1 MDQGN
6 EAVAPGNPSILP
18 FPELEFAGRLERV
31 QSEMRT
37 AGVTAVLLVDPE
49 NIYWLTGY
57 QSIGYFTFQCLFVPA
72 EGRPTLVSRMVNKSL
87 AGATPT
93 LAGFVGIEDT
103 AMPVDVLTRFLRE
116 ALPSDMT
123 LGIETGAWYF
133 TVRDYHDLIAHID
146 NPIEPCNGLVEPH
159 RIVKTPAQIALMR
172 RASRAAEAGIDAA
185 IKAIAPDK
193 TENDLAAAMYQAT
206 IAAGSEY
213 IGHPPL
219 VVAGERS
226 ALCFATWRRR
236 ALRPGDVVF
245 LENAG
250 CIDRYH
256 SMLARTAVLGPPSEL
271 VRRAAATSIAMLE
284 TAIDAIRPGVT
295 SGNVDA
301 ACRRIAEQAGMA
313 EYSSNRTAYAI
324 GIGFP
329 PNWAEGGFLAIRPN
343 DPTVLEPGMTF
354 HIVGGAL
361 FLPAFGMMFSDSV
374 LVTDDGCEVLTNY
387 PRELVVVPYYTKDQ

>member
-1 MDQGN
+1 MNQRD
-6 EAVAPGNPSILP
+6 ATATPDNPSILP
-18 FPELEFAGRLERV
+18 FAESEFADRLERV
-31 QSEMRT
+31 QSDLRA
-37 AGVTAVLLVDPE
+37 AGVTATLLVDPE

-72 EGRPTLVSRMVNKSL
+72 DGRPSLVSRMVNKGL
-87 AGATPT
+87 ARATPT
-93 LAGFVGIEDT
+93 LDRFVGIEDT
-103 AMPVDVLTRFLRE
+103 AIPVDVLARFLRE
-116 ALPSDMT
+116 ALPSGAT

-133 TVRDYHDLIAHID
+133 TVRDYHDLIARID
-146 NPIEPCNGLVEPH
+146 NPIEPCNGFVEAH
-159 RIVKTPAQIALMR
+159 RIIKTSAQIALMR
-172 RASRAAEAGIDAA
+172 RAARTAEAGIDAA

-193 TENDLAAAMYQAT
+193 TDNDLAAAMYQAT

-219 VVAGERS
+219 VVGGERS
-226 ALCFATWRRR
+226 AHCFATWHRRT
-236 ALRPGDVVF
+236 LRPGDVVF

-256 SMLARTAVLGPPSEL
+256 SMLARTAILGSPSKL
-271 VRRAAATSIAMLE
+271 VKSAAETSIAILE

-301 ACRRIAEQAGMA
+301 ACRHIAEQAGMA
-313 EYSSNRTAYAI
+313 EYSSNRVAYAI

-329 PNWAEGGFLAIRPN
+329 PNWSEGRFLAIRPD

-361 FLPAFGMMFSDSV
+361 FLPTFGMMFSDSV
-374 LVTDDGCEVLTNY
+374 LVTDDGCDVLTDY
-387 PRELVVVPYYTKDQ
+387 PRALVEVPC